1 MTMEIFG
8 KYIFKLRVQHQWT
21 QVELAQRLN
30 VNMTYISKIENGK
43 LKYPPSDELL
53 IKLAEVLE
61 VDETQIFK
69 KAGKLT
75 PQVIET
81 ILSDSLATHFLEV
94 LPYLTEKERK
104 QIELILK
111 EVI

>member
-1 MTMEIFG
+1 MEIFG

-75 PQVIET
+75 PQAIET
-81 ILSDSLATHFLEV
+81 ILSDPLAHCFMEV

-111 EVI
+111 EVS